1 MKNSAKTRFSRFIFI
16 KKVWFDGEN
25 TYVYVCLYS
34 GIDIY
39 RVDINFIFG
48 GFFFQINLD
57 KYYSIWWKIWQ
68 SFLIRNFRIINIRRI
83 FGVFLASFSS
93 ILSFRK
99 LIAFDDRSS
108 VQFNI
113 VWISLTFRGN
123 FHISEKKMFHR
134 FYMSENFRH
143 SSRPHKL
150 IS

>member
-48 GFFFQINLD
+48 RFFFQINLD
-57 KYYSIWWKIWQ
+57 KYYSIWWKMWQ
-68 SFLIRNFRIINIRRI
+68 SFFDTKLSYYKYTKDLRS
-83 FGVFLASFSS
+83 FLASFSS

-123 FHISEKKMFHR
+123 FHISEKKNV
-134 FYMSENFRH
+134 S
-143 SSRPHKL
+143 PV
-150 IS
+150 

>member
-48 GFFFQINLD
+48 RFFFQINLD
-57 KYYSIWWKIWQ
+57 KYYSIWWKLWQ
-68 SFLIRNFRIINIRRI
+68 SFLIRNFRIIYIYEGSSE
-83 FGVFLASFSS
+83 FSSLASFSS
-93 ILSFRK
+93 VLSFRK

-108 VQFNI
+108 VHFNI

-123 FHISEKKMFHR
+123 FHISEKKNV
-134 FYMSENFRH
+134 S
-143 SSRPHKL
+143 PV
-150 IS
+150 